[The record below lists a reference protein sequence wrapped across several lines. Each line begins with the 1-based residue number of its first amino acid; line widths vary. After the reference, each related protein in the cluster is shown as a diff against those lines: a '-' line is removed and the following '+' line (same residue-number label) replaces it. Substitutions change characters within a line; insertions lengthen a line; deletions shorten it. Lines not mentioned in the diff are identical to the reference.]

1 MSRMPRGGQAGVQ
14 QGATGG
20 SRRIW
25 WAVRT
30 VLVSLALGAGPQP
43 GAGQVPSYDLVIRG
57 GRVMDPET
65 GLDRVANVGIT
76 AGAVTVVTDARLSG
90 RREIDARGRVVAPGF
105 VDILSGGFTREGSR
119 YKVTDG
125 VTTILAMHGGPVA
138 VAAWY
143 DSITARG
150 LHTNFGTTVGHGQL
164 RQAVGVTDRD
174 QATTPAQIAE
184 MLALARRAVLE
195 GAVGIGF
202 GIQYV
207 PGASER
213 EVLELFR
220 LAAELGVGVHLHTR
234 FLGPKPPENSVKG
247 IQEVIA
253 NAAATGASA
262 TVVHLN
268 SVSVVAEG
276 VETALALIE
285 GARARGVDV
294 MADAYPWEAG
304 STALESAVFD
314 PGWQDRMAITYS
326 EIELVRNGERLTEE
340 SFRRYREDGTPDA
353 VVIHFVTRAANV
365 AALTHPLVMVAS
377 DGGIQDSRGH
387 PRGAGTFAKF
397 LREYVREGR
406 QVSLM
411 EALRK
416 MSYLPAQRMVKAAP
430 AMRRKGR
437 LSPGADADI
446 VVFDPA
452 RVRERA
458 TYAEPARF
466 SEGFD
471 YVLVAGQVVVDQG
484 RLQDEVRP
492 GRAVRG
498 TP

>member
-1 MSRMPRGGQAGVQ
+1 MSGLERGWAASHRGGAGL
-14 QGATGG
+14 
-20 SRRIW
+20 RRRE
-25 WAVRT
+25 ARLARGLT
-30 VLVSLALGAGPQP
+30 LVLVGLAVCPRP
-43 GAGQVPSYDLVIRG
+43 GTTQSPVYDIVIRG

-65 GLDRVANVGIT
+65 GMDRVANVGIT
-76 AGAVTVVTDARLSG
+76 AGSVAAITDARLSG

-143 DSITARG
+143 DTMAARG
-150 LHTNFGTTVGHGQL
+150 LHTHFGTTVGHGQL

-174 QATTPAQIAE
+174 QAATPAQIAE

-262 TVVHLN
+262 TIVHLN

-285 GARARGVDV
+285 GARARGIDV

-314 PGWQDRMAITYS
+314 PGWQERMAITYS
-326 EIELVRNGERLTEE
+326 DIELVRNGERLTEE
-340 SFRRYREDGTPDA
+340 TFRRYREDGTPDA

-437 LSPGADADI
+437 LSPGADADL

-471 YVLVAGQVVVDQG
+471 YVLVAGQVVVDRG
-484 RLQDEVRP
+484 RLQDEIRP

>member
-1 MSRMPRGGQAGVQ
+1 MKRA
-14 QGATGG
+14 
-20 SRRIW
+20 W
-25 WAVRT
+25 
-30 VLVSLALGAGPQP
+30 VLVVWSALGAGPVASQQ
-43 GAGQVPSYDLVIRG
+43 ATYDVVIRG

-65 GLDRVANVGIT
+65 GFDRVANVGIL
-76 AGAVTVVTDARLSG
+76 AGRVAAISEVPMTG
-90 RREIDARGRVVAPGF
+90 RREIAARGRVVAPGF
-105 VDILSGGFTREGSR
+105 VDILSGGFSREGSR

-138 VAAWY
+138 AAAWY
-143 DSITARG
+143 DTVAARG
-150 LHTNFGTTVGHGQL
+150 MHVHFGTTVGHGQL
-164 RQAVGVTDRD
+164 RVAVGITDRD
-174 QATTPAQIAE
+174 AAATPAQIEE
-184 MLALARRAVLE
+184 MVALGRRAILE

-202 GIQYV
+202 GVQYV

-220 LAAELGVGVHLHTR
+220 LAAQLGVGVHLHTR

-253 NAAATGASA
+253 DAAATGVSA
-262 TVVHLN
+262 QVVHLN
-268 SVSVVAEG
+268 SVSVVAAG
-276 VETALALIE
+276 VETALELIA

-304 STALESAVFD
+304 STGLESAVFD
-314 PGWQDRMAITYS
+314 PGWQERMSISY
-326 EIELVRNGERLTEE
+326 EDIELVRNGERLTAET
-340 SFRRYREDGTPDA
+340 FQRYREDGKPDG
-353 VVIHFVTRAANV
+353 VVIHFVTKAANV
-365 AALTHPLVMVAS
+365 AALTHPLVMVGS
-377 DGGIQDSRGH
+377 DGGIQEGRGH
-387 PRGAGTFAKF
+387 PRGAGTYAKF

-406 QVSLM
+406 QLSLM

-416 MSYLPAQRMVKAAP
+416 MAYLPAERMVKAAP

-437 LSPGADADI
+437 LGVGADADI

-458 TYAEPARF
+458 TYASPAQY

-471 YVLVAGQVVVDQG
+471 YVLVSGEVVVDAG
-484 RLQDEVRP
+484 KLREDVLP
-492 GRAVRG
+492 GKAVRG

>member
-1 MSRMPRGGQAGVQ
+1 MMRPAALLAALAVAAPAARAQAP
-14 QGATGG
+14 A
-20 SRRIW
+20 
-25 WAVRT
+25 
-30 VLVSLALGAGPQP
+30 
-43 GAGQVPSYDLVIRG
+43 YDVVIRG

-65 GLDRVANVGIT
+65 GADRIANVGIRGGT
-76 AGAVTVVTDARLSG
+76 IATVTDAPLAG

-105 VDILSGGFTREGSR
+105 IDILSGGFTREGSR

-125 VTTILAMHGGPVA
+125 VTTILLMHGGPVQ

-143 DSITARG
+143 DTVQARG
-150 LHTNFGTTVGHGQL
+150 LHVHFGTTVGHGAL
-164 RQAVGVTDRD
+164 RQAAGIASRD
-174 QATTPAQIAE
+174 DAATPAQIQE
-184 MLALARRAVLE
+184 MLGLARRAVLE

-202 GIQYV
+202 GVQYV

-262 TVVHLN
+262 QVVHLN

-276 VETALALIE
+276 VETALELIA

-314 PGWQDRMAITYS
+314 PGWQQRMAITYS
-326 EIELVRNGERLTEE
+326 DIELVRNGERLTEE
-340 SFRRYREDGTPDA
+340 TFRRYREDGRPDA
-353 VVIHFVTRAANV
+353 VVIHFVTRGANV

-377 DGGIQDSRGH
+377 DGGIQDGRGH

-406 QVSLM
+406 QLSLM

-416 MSYLPAQRMVKAAP
+416 MSYLPAQRMVRAAP

-437 LSPGADADI
+437 LSPGADADLVI
-446 VVFDPA
+446 FDPG

-471 YVLVAGQVVVDQG
+471 YVLVAGQMVVDRG
-484 RLQDEVRP
+484 RLQETVLP
-492 GRAVRG
+492 GAPIRG

>member
-1 MSRMPRGGQAGVQ
+1 MMRPAALLAALAVAAPAARAQAP
-14 QGATGG
+14 A
-20 SRRIW
+20 
-25 WAVRT
+25 
-30 VLVSLALGAGPQP
+30 
-43 GAGQVPSYDLVIRG
+43 YDVVIRG

-65 GLDRVANVGIT
+65 GADRIANVGIRGGT
-76 AGAVTVVTDARLSG
+76 IATVTDAPLAG

-105 VDILSGGFTREGSR
+105 IDILSGGFTREGSR

-125 VTTILAMHGGPVA
+125 VTTILLMHGGPVQ

-143 DSITARG
+143 DTVQARG
-150 LHTNFGTTVGHGQL
+150 LHVHFGTTVGHGAL
-164 RQAVGVTDRD
+164 RQAAGIASRD
-174 QATTPAQIAE
+174 DAATPAQIQE
-184 MLALARRAVLE
+184 MLGLARRAVLE

-202 GIQYV
+202 GVQYV

-262 TVVHLN
+262 QVVHLN

-276 VETALALIE
+276 VETALELIA

-314 PGWQDRMAITYS
+314 PGWQQRMAITYS
-326 EIELVRNGERLTEE
+326 DIELVRNGERLTEE
-340 SFRRYREDGTPDA
+340 TFRRYREDGRPDA
-353 VVIHFVTRAANV
+353 VVIHFVTRGANV

-377 DGGIQDSRGH
+377 DGGIQDGRGH

-406 QVSLM
+406 QLSLM

-416 MSYLPAQRMVKAAP
+416 MSYLPAQRMVRAAP

-437 LSPGADADI
+437 LSPGADADLVI
-446 VVFDPA
+446 FDPG

-471 YVLVAGQVVVDQG
+471 YVLVAGQVVVDRG
-484 RLQDEVRP
+484 RLQETVLP
-492 GRAVRG
+492 GAPIRG